1 MRIQLILIV
10 MTFFLSLNKKNNSQ
24 LNQPNKNDLMVHCSF
39 KQWMSSSKYSTRTL
53 KIDIPDETSRDSLNN
68 NYYLSWEANCLILL
82 STYYS
87 NTILKIPLLVR
98 ESQTNCG
105 QSSGIDL
112 FDHYCCR
119 FNESYHIIWKGALD
133 MKYTLK
139 NKETE
144 TYEITHKDGKGFRR
158 IFNISF
164 KDSTISM
171 RTEVGSN
178 GIILEY

>member
-87 NTILKIPLLVR
+87 NTIL
-98 ESQTNCG
+98 
-105 QSSGIDL
+105 
-112 FDHYCCR
+112 
-119 FNESYHIIWKGALD
+119 W
-133 MKYTLK
+133 
-139 NKETE
+139 
-144 TYEITHKDGKGFRR
+144 
-158 IFNISF
+158 
-164 KDSTISM
+164 
-171 RTEVGSN
+171 
-178 GIILEY
+178 